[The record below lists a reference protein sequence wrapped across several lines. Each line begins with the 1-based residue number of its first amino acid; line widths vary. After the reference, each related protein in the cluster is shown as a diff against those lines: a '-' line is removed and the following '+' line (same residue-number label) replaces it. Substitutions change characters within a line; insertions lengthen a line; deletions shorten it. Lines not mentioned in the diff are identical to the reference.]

1 MWFQKDK
8 EKRWD
13 DAYELVLNF
22 EIQDPGQ
29 GRYMRPYVAV
39 WVEDKSGFSVRT
51 LTLWFQQGGRGMRWL
66 RDLRQWFRLEQMRK
80 MAEGGDLTTTAS
92 SPTRQP
98 GKYSMVWNGRDD
110 KGKPVAQGD
119 YTICLEVAREHG
131 TYQVQKKQV
140 TLRSKGIKAE
150 MGGNVEVK
158 TASVEFR
165 KKK

>member
-1 MWFQKDK
+1 MQKNK

-22 EIQDPGQ
+22 EIQAPNQ
-29 GRYMRPYVAV
+29 GRYNRPYVAV
-39 WVEDKSGFSVRT
+39 WVEDKTGFSVRT
-51 LTLWFQQGGRGMRWL
+51 MSLWFQQGRGMRWL
-66 RDLRQWFRLEQMRK
+66 RDLREWFKLEQMRK
-80 MAEGGDLTTTAS
+80 MAEGGDLTTNS

-98 GKYSMVWNGRDD
+98 GKYTVVWNGRDD
-110 KGKPVAQGD
+110 KGKPVLQGD

-131 TYQVQKKQV
+131 TYQLQKKQV
-140 TLRSKGIKAE
+140 TMGNKPVKID

-158 TASVEFR
+158 SATLEFR